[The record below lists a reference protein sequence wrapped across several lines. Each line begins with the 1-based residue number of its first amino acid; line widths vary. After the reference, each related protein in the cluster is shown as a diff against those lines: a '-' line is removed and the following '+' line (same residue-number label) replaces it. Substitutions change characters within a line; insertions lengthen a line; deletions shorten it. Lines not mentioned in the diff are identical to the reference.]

1 MKFCIC
7 MMDCI
12 IQNVSPSE
20 RRTPSRDRGRRN
32 HRGRRSQT
40 KMATSTS
47 QKERPAERTSAS
59 GLFGE
64 HPRRLWEDLPSVST
78 ETKIFPFS
86 NRMQKADFGC
96 KIKEKMVVMW
106 KVTRIFA
113 VGRAKN
119 ALRSAIATGQTAE
132 PEAEGLHAPRQFI
145 TDKTLFGIWN
155 SRTRPPESSE
165 DFR

>member
-1 MKFCIC
+1 MAE
-7 MMDCI
+7 
-12 IQNVSPSE
+12 V
-20 RRTPSRDRGRRN
+20 RTDGAASAEAKLVWTMPSRDRGRR
-32 HRGRRSQT
+32 SQP

-47 QKERPAERTSAS
+47 QKERPAERTNAS

-119 ALRSAIATGQTAE
+119 ALRSAIAKGQTAE

>member
-1 MKFCIC
+1 
-7 MMDCI
+7 
-12 IQNVSPSE
+12 
-20 RRTPSRDRGRRN
+20 
-32 HRGRRSQT
+32 
-40 KMATSTS
+40 
-47 QKERPAERTSAS
+47 
-59 GLFGE
+59 
-64 HPRRLWEDLPSVST
+64 
-78 ETKIFPFS
+78 
-86 NRMQKADFGC
+86 MQKADFGC

-119 ALRSAIATGQTAE
+119 ALRSAIAKGQTAE
-132 PEAEGLHAPRQFI
+132 PEVEGLHAPRQFI